1 MDRAEALTV
10 VDRALSKLPE
20 LRRVRCGSPVHVSW
34 VQTTS
39 MDLARA
45 FGSDSAVCLNFT
57 KTTYHARGSFL
68 ISMLDYEHE
77 VAQHNHAAYL
87 EGLDWAEGIL
97 LSAKDQ
103 LATYGVDKM
112 LRRGRVQSEG
122 AKVFISHGTEG
133 LALTKIERFLRALG
147 VQPVIVGREASRG
160 MSVDDLVE
168 ANMADA
174 DCVIILATADER
186 VGDRM
191 QPRPNVIHEIG
202 LAQEKHGERV
212 IYLKQQGC
220 EFPSNIK
227 PKVWGDFACENM
239 ESAFEKVSK
248 ELNAMGLL

>member
-1 MDRAEALTV
+1 MDRFEAIAV
-10 VDRALSKLPE
+10 VDRALAKLPE
-20 LRRVRCGSPVHVSW
+20 LRRARCGSPVHVSW

-45 FGSDSAVCLNFT
+45 FGRGSTICLNFT

-68 ISMLDYEHE
+68 VSMLDYEDDI
-77 VAQHNHAAYL
+77 ARHNHAAYL
-87 EGLDWAEGIL
+87 QGLDWAEGIL

-112 LRRGRVQSEG
+112 LRQGRIQSEG

-133 LALTKIERFLRALG
+133 PALMKIERFLRALG
-147 VQPVIVGREASRG
+147 IQPIIVVREASKG
-160 MSVDDLVE
+160 MSVDDMVE
-168 ANMADA
+168 DSMADA
-174 DCVIILATADER
+174 DCVIILATADEC

-202 LAQEKHGERV
+202 LAQEKYRERV
-212 IYLKQQGC
+212 IYLKEQGC
-220 EFPSNIK
+220 EFPSNIR
-227 PKVWGDFACENM
+227 PKVWGDFVQDNM

-248 ELNAMGLL
+248 ELNAMGLV